1 MKLKRYLELT
11 ADDLNVEYQVHTKQT
26 DGQSTITEI
35 LETAQARGLE
45 AIAFTEHVRK
55 DTTWFPKFA
64 ADVRAAAQNY
74 RNLVV
79 YVGCEAKALDTA
91 GTLDISDD
99 IRARCDL
106 VLGSVH
112 RFPAEN
118 GGYMDWNQLENAAF
132 ARVEYELAL
141 GLLQSARIDVL
152 AHPGGMYE
160 RRRNQSFPEA
170 YMRNMMTVSA
180 KTAVAIEINS
190 CYLRDVDGFLKL
202 CTEVN
207 PYVSIGSDAHTLESI
222 GQCRDIL
229 RSKKAGRA

>member
-1 MKLKRYLELT
+1 MELKRYLELT
-11 ADDLNVEYQVHTKQT
+11 ADDLNVEYQIHTKQT

-55 DTTWFPKFA
+55 DTTWFPGFA
-64 ADVRAAAQNY
+64 AGVRAAAQDY

-79 YVGCEAKALDTA
+79 YVGCEAKVLDTV
-91 GTLDISDD
+91 GTLDISDE
-99 IRARCDL
+99 IRARCDI

-118 GGYMDWNQLENAAF
+118 GGYMDWDRLDNAAF

-141 GLLQSARIDVL
+141 GLLEFARIDVL
-152 AHPGGMYE
+152 AHPGGMFE
-160 RRRNQSFPEA
+160 RRRKRSFPEA
-170 YMRNMMTVSA
+170 YLRNLMMVSA
-180 KTAVAIEINS
+180 RTAVAIEINTS
-190 CYLRDVDGFLKL
+190 YLRDVDGFLTL

-207 PYVSIGSDAHTLESI
+207 PYVSVGSDAHTLEAI
-222 GQCRDIL
+222 GQCRDVL
-229 RSKKAGRA
+229 RSKKAVQV